1 MTLETGEAYY
11 AFTLADLQAGNV
23 AFLAGDGVASADGG
37 EGKKITFKVQAVDD
51 TGNVSDVTPV
61 DAEILFAPSV
71 AIAPGTR
78 GLLNGDGLLTPED
91 TTLTAW
97 KESATT
103 HSGTLHVIVKLLD
116 K

>member
-1 MTLETGEAYY
+1 MHSPLPTSKPEMSPFWPETELPRQMVVRERRY
-11 AFTLADLQAGNV
+11 
-23 AFLAGDGVASADGG
+23 
-37 EGKKITFKVQAVDD
+37 TFKVQAVDD